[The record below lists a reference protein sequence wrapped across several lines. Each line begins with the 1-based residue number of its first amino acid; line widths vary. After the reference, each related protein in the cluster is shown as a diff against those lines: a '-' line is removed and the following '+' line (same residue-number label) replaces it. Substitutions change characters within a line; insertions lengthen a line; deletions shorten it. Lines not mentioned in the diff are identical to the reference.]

1 MASADLRRTKEEARL
16 GPPQHPGVIEVGDWA
31 GHRSRTALWSTWD
44 DGKVQVDGRQYAD
57 GQADAAVSVYA
68 DDGEQFDAAQARK
81 LAAALLDAA
90 DLLDGLR

>member
-1 MASADLRRTKEEARL
+1 
-16 GPPQHPGVIEVGDWA
+16 
-31 GHRSRTALWSTWD
+31 
-44 DGKVQVDGRQYAD
+44 VQVDGRHYAD
-57 GQADAAVSVYA
+57 GQADAPVSVYA